1 MDITLR
7 LEEIKDYEVVENLTR
22 EAFWDVYKPG
32 CDEHLILKQLRESEG
47 FVKELDYL
55 AIDGDKIVGNIVYTK
70 VTVENSTA
78 NNEVLCMGPIGVLP
92 EYKGKGIG
100 SMLMKHTIELARAM
114 GFKGIIL
121 YGDPKFYHRF
131 GFVNA
136 EKYGLQTSWGAN
148 FEEFMA
154 LELSE
159 GSLKGMSGKCFED
172 KAFAV
177 DEADLVEFEKKFPA
191 KESHFQGEAPTHK

>member
-1 MDITLR
+1 MDIVLR
-7 LEEIKDYEVVENLTR
+7 LEEAKDYEVVENLTR

-32 CDEHLILKQLRESEG
+32 CDEHLILRQLRESEG
-47 FVKELDYL
+47 FVKKLDYL

-70 VTVENSTA
+70 VTVENNSA
-78 NNEVLCMGPIGVLP
+78 DNEVLCMGPIGVLP

-100 SMLMKHTIELARAM
+100 SMLMRHTIELARKM
-114 GFKGIIL
+114 GFKGIVL

-136 EKYGLQTSWGAN
+136 EQYGLQTSWGAN

-159 GSLKGMSGKCFED
+159 GSLSGMSGKCFED
-172 KAFAV
+172 KAFVVNEIA
-177 DEADLVEFEKKFPA
+177 LTEFEKNFPT
-191 KESHFQGEAPTHK
+191 KESHFEERPSKHK

>member
-1 MDITLR
+1 
-7 LEEIKDYEVVENLTR
+7 
-22 EAFWDVYKPG
+22 
-32 CDEHLILKQLRESEG
+32 
-47 FVKELDYL
+47 
-55 AIDGDKIVGNIVYTK
+55 
-70 VTVENSTA
+70 
-78 NNEVLCMGPIGVLP
+78 MGPIGVLP

-100 SMLMKHTIELARAM
+100 SRLMKHTIELARAM

-177 DEADLVEFEKKFPA
+177 DEADLVKFEKKFPA

>member
-1 MDITLR
+1 MDIVLR
-7 LEEIKDYEVVENLTR
+7 LEEVKDYEVVENLTR

-32 CDEHLILKQLRESEG
+32 CDEHLILRQLRESEG

-55 AIDGDKIVGNIVYTK
+55 AIDGDKIVGNIAYTK
-70 VTVENSTA
+70 VTVENNSA
-78 NNEVLCMGPIGVLP
+78 DNEVLCMEPIGVLP

-100 SMLMKHTIELARAM
+100 SMLMRHTIELARKM
-114 GFKGIIL
+114 GFKGIVL

-136 EKYGLQTSWGAN
+136 EQYGLQTSWGAN

-159 GSLKGMSGKCFED
+159 GSLSGMSGKCFED
-172 KAFAV
+172 KAFVVNEIA
-177 DEADLVEFEKKFPA
+177 LTEFEKNFPT
-191 KESHFQGEAPTHK
+191 KESHFEERPSKHK